1 MGRLIMKKIGKKL
14 VPLLGIMVLFF
25 FSFQAVMEEGRAVAF
40 GDENENF
47 VKEEVEWRAQRDKQM
62 RSSTSWL
69 TIAGLFWLEEGENSF
84 GTDSS
89 NNIKLPENSASP
101 VAGKFVLKDD
111 KVKVVAHEGVI
122 LKVAGKHIEQM
133 MLRGDEVYPEEP
145 DVVELDDLRM
155 WVIRRGERSA
165 IRLRDLNAAAYKN
178 YKGLDFYPPT
188 KKFKI
193 EATFVPF
200 PSPKTITIATVI
212 NTEEEMKSPGY
223 VKFVIDGKEFRLDA
237 FAEDAQS
244 KQLFFIFKDETN
256 GDETYGAG
264 RFMTSNVLE
273 NGKVDINFNRAYN
286 PPCAYTPYATCPL
299 APEQNWLKVRI
310 EAGEKNYAGG
320 HH

>member
-1 MGRLIMKKIGKKL
+1 MGKIGKKL
-14 VPLLGIMVLFF
+14 AVLVGIMMLFL
-25 FSFQAVMEEGRAVAF
+25 FSFQVAMEKGRAVAF
-40 GDENENF
+40 GDEDQNF
-47 VKEEVEWRAQRDKQM
+47 VKEEMEWRAHRDKQM

-69 TIAGLFWLEEGENSF
+69 TIAGLFWLEKGENSF
-84 GTDSS
+84 GTNSS
-89 NNIKLPENSASP
+89 NNIKLPEGSAPP
-101 VAGKFVLKDD
+101 VAGTFVLKDGE
-111 KVKVVAHEGVI
+111 VKVVAHEGVA
-122 LKVAGKHIEQM
+122 LKMAGKIIKENA
-133 MLRGDEVYPEEP
+133 LRGDEIYPEEP
-145 DVVELDDLRM
+145 DVVELNDLRM

-178 YKGLDFYPPT
+178 YKGLDFYPPN

-200 PSPKTITIATVI
+200 SSPKAITIATVI
-212 NTEEEMKSPGY
+212 GTEVEMKSPGY
-223 VKFVIDGKEFRLDA
+223 VKFMIDEKEFRLDA
-237 FAEDAQS
+237 FVEDAQS

-256 GDETYGAG
+256 GKETYGAG

-273 NGKVDINFNRAYN
+273 DGKVDLNFNRAYN